1 MDHWRR
7 SQKCEVYKWT
17 DRQTYI
23 WTDGWTDEG
32 PQLR

>member
-17 DRQTYI
+17 DRRTYGQ
-23 WTDGWTDEG
+23 TDGQMKDHN
-32 PQLR
+32 